1 MNPVLNNFEQHG
13 EPFTA
18 QQVYVRLTVLRCSKG
33 AVLCEYKCTTSGLCK
48 LHGVVVIFVITEL
61 YLVYLIIKCF
71 TECF

>member
-48 LHGVVVIFVITEL
+48 LHGVVVIFVI
-61 YLVYLIIKCF
+61 YGY
-71 TECF
+71 